1 MAVDRYER
9 SARLLNVPNV
19 TDVGS
24 RQALQASQSLQQR
37 LDNISKF
44 ALGKLQDKATQEGQM
59 YGVKNAP
66 TLEQITRAVQQN
78 QNVNELFAEE
88 GSVFGNAAREVQADL
103 FRQDSVATFLNKA
116 TIAKEGIKEKL
127 ITYQDAENIANELQA
142 DVNATFDII
151 SGINP
156 EAAVKFNAQ
165 ASKIGYEVINAA
177 RLKAASVEYENQ
189 KAQIE
194 QFSNNYLDDFEANLF
209 QNKDLVKTMIVTQ
222 DIRNDV
228 VNAFGILREPKKEVE
243 LYKSENK
250 IIQKYIVSQI
260 AEKDTIMQFK
270 DGTDKEFDEILKARN
285 MEGNREAIVTAV
297 LAKEKEMNE
306 IVENAKKQKDA
317 KNEEAVYI
325 NETDYFGNNSAGLTP
340 TQFIKKQ
347 KELGKY
353 YSLTQQEK
361 IFKQPNEGE
370 AIFTQVQTFE
380 NTLDQITLGRVGV
393 SQIEVLYFD
402 GEVTGKQ
409 YAELRKAYRKQD
421 KYKIG
426 NDIIKRRMGVVGN
439 DLQIKEEIKIPLG
452 KALETFA
459 DKVRE
464 LEEQGLAVDQVT
476 IANELIG
483 GELKELYKEIFD
495 KDKIQFQSLTKSKIN
510 NVLPNDSIYKNITV
524 EEILS
529 MNDAQLDIIIE
540 EVLKE
545 NPTDKFNNYKNRLR
559 NLKVLNNDY

>member
-37 LDNISKF
+37 LDNISEF

-194 QFSNNYLDDFEANLF
+194 QFSANYLDDFEANLF

-228 VNAFGILREPKKEVE
+228 VNAFGILREPKREVE
-243 LYKSENK
+243 LYKSENAV
-250 IIQKYIVSQI
+250 IQKYIVSQI

-270 DGTDKEFDEILKARN
+270 DGSDKEFDEILKARN

-317 KNEEAVYI
+317 KNEKAVYI

-340 TQFIKKQ
+340 TKFIKKQ

-370 AIFTQVQTFE
+370 AIFTQVQTFQ
-380 NTLDQITLGRVGV
+380 NTLDQITLGRVSV
-393 SQIEVLYFD
+393 SQIEGLYFN

-426 NDIIKRRMGVVGN
+426 NAIIKRKMGVVGN
-439 DLQIKEEIKIPLG
+439 DLNIKEEIKGPLG
-452 KALETFA
+452 IALETFD

-464 LEEQGLAVDQVT
+464 LEEQGLAVDQVK
-476 IANELIG
+476 IANKLIG
-483 GELKELYKEIFD
+483 GELKDLYSELYDNNKNLF
-495 KDKIQFQSLTKSKIN
+495 TNYSKNTIN
-510 NVLPNDSIYKNITV
+510 NALSNESQYKNITV
-524 EEILS
+524 DEILDMS
-529 MNDAQLDIIIE
+529 NSQLDNLME
-540 EVLKE
+540 EVKKDSPATNLNLWKTRLKE
-545 NPTDKFNNYKNRLR
+545 
-559 NLKVLNNDY
+559 LKGLK

>member
-37 LDNISKF
+37 LDNISEF
-44 ALGKLQDKATQEGQM
+44 ALGKLQDKATQEGQL

-194 QFSNNYLDDFEANLF
+194 QFSANYLDDFEANLF

-228 VNAFGILREPKKEVE
+228 VNAFGILREPKREVE
-243 LYKSENK
+243 LYKSENAV
-250 IIQKYIVSQI
+250 IQKYIVSQI

-270 DGTDKEFDEILKARN
+270 DGSDKEFDEILKARN

-297 LAKEKEMNE
+297 LAKEKEMYE

-317 KNEEAVYI
+317 KNEKAVYI

-340 TQFIKKQ
+340 TKFIKKQ

-370 AIFTQVQTFE
+370 AIFTQVQTFQ
-380 NTLDQITLGRVGV
+380 NTLDQITLGRVSV
-393 SQIEVLYFD
+393 SQIEGLYFN

-426 NDIIKRRMGVVGN
+426 NAIIKRKMGVVGN
-439 DLQIKEEIKIPLG
+439 DLNIKEEIKGPLG
-452 KALETFA
+452 IALETFD

-464 LEEQGLAVDQVT
+464 LEEQGLAVDQVK
-476 IANELIG
+476 IANKLIG
-483 GELKELYKEIFD
+483 GELKDLYSELYDNNKNLF
-495 KDKIQFQSLTKSKIN
+495 TNYSKNTIN
-510 NVLPNDSIYKNITV
+510 NALSNESQYKNITV
-524 EEILS
+524 DEILDMS
-529 MNDAQLDIIIE
+529 NSQLDNLME
-540 EVLKE
+540 EVKKDSPATNLNLWKTRLKE
-545 NPTDKFNNYKNRLR
+545 
-559 NLKVLNNDY
+559 LKGLK

>member
-194 QFSNNYLDDFEANLF
+194 QFSANYLDDFEANLF
-209 QNKDLVKTMIVTQ
+209 QNKDLLKTMIVTQ

-228 VNAFGILREPKKEVE
+228 VNAFGILREPKREVE
-243 LYKSENK
+243 LYKSENAV
-250 IIQKYIVSQI
+250 IQKYIVSQI
-260 AEKDTIMQFK
+260 AEKDTIIQFK

-297 LAKEKEMNE
+297 LAKEKEMYE

-317 KNEEAVYI
+317 KNEKAVYI

-370 AIFTQVQTFE
+370 AIFTQVQTFQ
-380 NTLDQITLGRVGV
+380 NTLDQITLGRVSV

-459 DKVRE
+459 AKVRE

-483 GELKELYKEIFD
+483 GELKELYKDIFD
-495 KDKIQFQSLTKSKIN
+495 KDKLRIENLTKSKIN
-510 NVLPNDSIYKNITV
+510 NVLPNDSIYKNITL

-529 MNDAQLDIIIE
+529 MSDAQLNIIIE

-545 NPTDKFNNYKNRLR
+545 EPTALFNGYKMRLK
-559 NLKVLNNDY
+559 NLKALNNDF

>member
-37 LDNISKF
+37 LDNISEF
-44 ALGKLQDKATQEGQM
+44 ALGKLQDKATQEGQL

-194 QFSNNYLDDFEANLF
+194 QFSANYLDDFEANLF

-228 VNAFGILREPKKEVE
+228 VNAFGILREPKREVE
-243 LYKSENK
+243 LYKSENAV
-250 IIQKYIVSQI
+250 IQKYIVSQI

-270 DGTDKEFDEILKARN
+270 DGSDKEFDEILKARN

-317 KNEEAVYI
+317 KNEKAVYI

-340 TQFIKKQ
+340 TKFIKKQ

-370 AIFTQVQTFE
+370 AIFTQVQTFQ
-380 NTLDQITLGRVGV
+380 NTLDQITLGRVSV
-393 SQIEVLYFD
+393 SQIEGLYFN

-426 NDIIKRRMGVVGN
+426 NAIIKRKMGVVGN
-439 DLQIKEEIKIPLG
+439 DLNIKEEIKGPLG
-452 KALETFA
+452 IALETFD

-464 LEEQGLAVDQVT
+464 LEEQGLAVDQVK
-476 IANELIG
+476 IANKLIG
-483 GELKELYKEIFD
+483 GELKDLYSELYDNNKNLF
-495 KDKIQFQSLTKSKIN
+495 TNYSKNTIN
-510 NVLPNDSIYKNITV
+510 NALSNESQYKNITV
-524 EEILS
+524 DEILDMS
-529 MNDAQLDIIIE
+529 NSQLDNLME
-540 EVLKE
+540 EVKKDSPATNLNLWKTRLKE
-545 NPTDKFNNYKNRLR
+545 
-559 NLKVLNNDY
+559 LKGLK